1 MQALNYS
8 TQAIGDL
15 RAIVA
20 PLAKEKNWPEAAGLC
35 ESIADKI
42 EASHKFLLPFGGRL
56 FDDIDLG
63 TVLPVFRL
71 PFPVITIEST
81 VADAATNVRIKI
93 LIVCHEVQRASDV
106 VCAIWA
112 LQSVTHRHVPQ
123 WYPLGGLAVAYGQT
137 PKRLENGHYA
147 FNWQFLPIGEVPIDD
162 DSIAQNNLKA
172 AGDSVFQL
180 CAALKCSNVSTER
193 LDPPVKLQAKRAKE
207 GKLPLF
213 SYHIL
218 TVGNA
223 NPTAHTGATGSHSS
237 PRTHLR
243 RGHIRNHPTAGFV
256 WVQSCVVN
264 PGAKGSVNKDYA
276 VVRG

>member
-8 TQAIGDL
+8 TQAIGGLHQWIEEAKKKGWKRSVDITATIC
-15 RAIVA
+15 AIID
-20 PLAKEKNWPEAAGLC
+20 N
-35 ESIADKI
+35 
-42 EASHKFLLPFGGRL
+42 SHKFILPKNGSL
-56 FDDIDLG
+56 FEKTPGSFIARA
-63 TVLPVFRL
+63 RL
-71 PFPVITIEST
+71 PFPDTTIEFAIDT
-81 VADAATNVRIKI
+81 EHWDATIVACVD
-93 LIVCHEVQRASDV
+93 
-106 VCAIWA
+106 
-112 LQSVTHRHVPQ
+112 
-123 WYPLGGLAVAYGQT
+123 AVAGDHLGTEIWSVNRQRHSGRWLPPIGGVFYRYGQPEAYDPDGVPT
-137 PKRLENGHYA
+137 YELAKIPNGEYFEDFA
-147 FNWQFLPIGEVPIDD
+147 TL
-162 DSIAQNNLKA
+162 SA
-172 AGDSVFQL
+172 ADLGDLYHFQLRALFQL
-180 CAALKCSNVSTER
+180 CAALQCRNVSTER

-223 NPTAHTGATGSHSS
+223 NPSTHTGATGSHSS

-276 VVRG
+276 VRASL